1 MTKAAFFAPGN
12 LKDDSRTG
20 TSRLRSLWRACIR
33 SLPTYTLLEEAGA
46 LQFRGTGLDVGE
58 VSAVQAALAEFAPDV
73 AIIADAEPTEHW
85 FEFAKTAQRRVFVP
99 LGSVEALKDPAHLDG
114 FTEVW
119 VRTPADAA
127 ALGHLPLTVQV
138 LPDAFELPP
147 LKRNPAPNTVAILNE
162 APDEASLA
170 LLAAMIDASARGGQ
184 RTIFFAPPQA
194 YYALSQEGVDQ
205 RYLVRVSSLEDGLA
219 KAQGAVGDG
228 SATSRHAVIW
238 AHHLGVPILVLG
250 AADKDELPGIEICA
264 DGETA
269 ARVLPSLLTA
279 PPADDSQTAARA
291 IANDQRALEAALATA
306 LGLPVEE
313 DLEATGRAIA
323 ENLALEVKIDSS
335 YFNAWSRVLEVNLNV
350 HGCAL
355 FDDYIEG
362 TFSWEKDVSLPNA
375 WVERI
380 ARATIGG
387 QSVLPLKAVAVL
399 PKDVEPQDL
408 TSVVWIFGIP
418 FAAVQTPE
426 DVPAQTAGL
435 IGLEIGQHN
444 AVQVE
449 FWAADPQ
456 CPIQLGRKT
465 QTPASRYEAE
475 GRPHLLTGTGKW
487 PFDRETLTTLPTE
500 GVGQRF
506 RTFQSLMPDKRQ
518 SSARLEAMKDAY
530 AGRTAWLIGNGP
542 SVAVPDLEKLKGA
555 LTFCFNRFYL
565 AYPTMTFRPTF
576 TVTGDEQ
583 MIEDFGQEIID
594 LSGGQVFVAS
604 WSPPPLTGDYC
615 WVRQVAGFPSLFS
628 KDATRR
634 VSPGGSSLYVA
645 MQIAYYLGIRNFY
658 IYGADFKFSFTP
670 VAGATGFRTASGDGN
685 HFIKNYRSGKPWCPP
700 ALQNIL
706 SSFLSA
712 RMLME
717 ADGGF
722 IRNATRGGELEVF
735 DRMDFDDAVADTRER
750 EAEAAAA
757 AVAAQE
763 AGLAET
769 AENGETEVIE
779 VAEQEPGEAAETGEI
794 EGIEVAQ
801 QDGETEGA
809 KPGEENDAVEVDE
822 IAAVP

>member
-12 LKDDSRTG
+12 LKADSRTG

-33 SLPTYTLLEEAGA
+33 SLPTYTLLEEAGSLA
-46 LQFRGTGLDVGE
+46 FRGTGLDVGE
-58 VSAVQAALAEFAPDV
+58 VSAVHTALAEFAPDI
-73 AIIADAEPTEHW
+73 AIIADAEPTGHW
-85 FEFAKTAQRRVFVP
+85 FEFAKTASRRIFAP
-99 LGSVEALKDPAHLDG
+99 LGSVEALKNPAHLEG
-114 FTEVW
+114 FTEIW
-119 VRTPADAA
+119 VRTASDAA
-127 ALGHLPLTVQV
+127 ALKDLPLTVRV
-138 LPDAFELPP
+138 LPDVFALPL
-147 LKRNPAPNTVAILNE
+147 LKRVPAPNTVAILNE
-162 APDEASLA
+162 SPDETALA
-170 LLAAMIDASARGGQ
+170 LLAAMIDSSARNRQ
-184 RTIFFAPPQA
+184 RTVFFAPPDA
-194 YYALSQEGVDQ
+194 YYALSQQGVDQ
-205 RYLVRVSSLEDGLA
+205 RYLVRVGSLEDGLA

-238 AHHLGVPILVLG
+238 AHHLGVPMLMLG
-250 AADKDELPGIEICA
+250 EAGKEDLGDIQICA
-264 DGETA
+264 DGEAA
-269 ARVLPSLLTA
+269 ARLIPSLLAA
-279 PPADDSQTAARA
+279 PPADDSQTAAKA
-291 IANDQRALEAALATA
+291 VASDQRALEAALVTA

-335 YFNAWSRVLEVNLNV
+335 YFNTWSRVLEVNLNV

-380 ARATIGG
+380 GRATIGG
-387 QSVLPLKAVAVL
+387 QSVLPLKAVAAL

-408 TSVVWIFGIP
+408 TSVIWIFGIP
-418 FAAVQTPE
+418 FATVQPPE
-426 DVPAQTAGL
+426 DIPLQTAGL
-435 IGLEIGQHN
+435 IGLEIGANN

-449 FWAADPQ
+449 FWAADPA

-465 QTPASRYEAE
+465 QAPLSRYEAE

-487 PFDRETLTTLPTE
+487 PFDRETLTTLPTA
-500 GVGQRF
+500 GVGQRY
-506 RTFQSLMPDKRQ
+506 RTFQSLAPDKRT
-518 SSARLEAMKDAY
+518 SSLRLEAMKDAY
-530 AGRTAWLIGNGP
+530 AGKTAWLIGNGP
-542 SVAVPDLEKLKGA
+542 SVQIPDMEKLNGA

-565 AYPTMTFRPTF
+565 AYPAMTFRPTF

-604 WSPPPLTGDYC
+604 WSPPALTGDYC

-658 IYGADFKFSFTP
+658 VYGADFKFSFTP

-735 DRMDFDDAVADTRER
+735 ERIDFEDAVRDTRQREAR
-750 EAEAAAA
+750 EAETPAA
-757 AVAAQE
+757 
-763 AGLAET
+763 
-769 AENGETEVIE
+769 GEIE
-779 VAEQEPGEAAETGEI
+779 VA
-794 EGIEVAQ
+794 
-801 QDGETEGA
+801 
-809 KPGEENDAVEVDE
+809 E